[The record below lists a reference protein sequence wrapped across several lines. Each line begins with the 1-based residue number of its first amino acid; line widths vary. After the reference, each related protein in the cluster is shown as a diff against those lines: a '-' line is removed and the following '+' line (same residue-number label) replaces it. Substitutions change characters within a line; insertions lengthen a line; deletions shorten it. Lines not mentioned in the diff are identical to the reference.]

1 MRTLLRNLRTLYY
14 CLYDHKEEIKDEDG
28 NATGDYVIYYKP
40 PVPLKANIS
49 TARGTVQDEVFG
61 QNISYDKVVMCE
73 DPDCPIDEDSV
84 LFVDKL
90 PEMAD
95 QIGVL
100 TDQDR
105 NPILDNQ
112 GELILVQ
119 VGRPIFDYVVRRA
132 ARSLNSVAYAIER
145 ADVT

>member
-14 CLYDHKEEIKDEDG
+14 CLYDHKEEIMDEDG

>member
-14 CLYDHKEEIKDEDG
+14 CQYDHREDIIDEDG
-28 NATGDYVIYYKP
+28 NITGDYRIIYQD

-61 QNISYDKVVMCE
+61 QDISYDRVVICD
-73 DPDCPIDEDSV
+73 DPDCPINEDSV

-90 PEMAD
+90 PEMD
-95 QIGVL
+95 DTVS
-100 TDQDR
+100 
-105 NPILDNQ
+105 PP
-112 GELILVQ
+112 
-119 VGRPIFDYVVRRA
+119 RPIYDYVVRRA

-145 ADVT
+145 VDVT